1 MATVASVRSEKSPSS
16 GLSLR
21 QLSQSAE
28 QELATLRA
36 ALDQKLATLEAALA
50 NPSRGESLET
60 LIIDL
65 ARVAT
70 AEAETAATKA
80 CVDSQLE
87 AQRQAAA
94 RAEAQRALRTERD
107 ALVAFQRDLEQA
119 RRALASER
127 EITTVL
133 RRDLDTAATALKA
146 EREGTSGLRRRAED
160 AEAKYNAERAA
171 GAALRRDIEDTRRAV
186 HAAQQAGLELNQSA
200 EQAHAE
206 LENEQ
211 ATVVSLRQ
219 ALNDAHQQIASIK
232 AAAQTESRS
241 AREQFDDQTAGER
254 AAHLKLTAALE
265 SVKQELAAARHV
277 AEKQAADVDA
287 AQSLIEGL
295 ERQRAGIERARHEDV
310 ARANALADERDALV
324 RELNAARQA
333 ADHATTRA
341 DAGAEQFEAER
352 AGNERVVSELHA
364 RFDAVV
370 RERES
375 LRADLTAARNTLDAA
390 KTQAEEQ
397 SQSARRDIERSLR
410 DAIANAD
417 AAIRD
422 RDFLAEELE
431 LTRISVAAAQDESQ
445 AQLDAIRKAAAQR
458 IADLEAALQ
467 QRNRDE
473 TEPASPPRDSLRDAH
488 AIPLAPADMPEPT
501 LAGPATRPAPAHTS
515 PTTPHGSPVRRASRQ
530 AFQQDVQVL
539 IDGSPATLVDLSI
552 SGAQVVSHTALKP
565 NRMVRVQL
573 PAEDNPITCKGKIVW
588 ARLEAGS
595 TTGLRYRAGVFF
607 TGVDE
612 RAVEKFL
619 AEYVANQPAG

>member
-16 GLSLR
+16 GVSLR

-36 ALDQKLATLEAALA
+36 ALDQKLVMLEAALA

-94 RAEAQRALRTERD
+94 RADAQRALKTERD

-133 RRDLDTAATALKA
+133 RRDLNAAATALKA

-160 AEAKYNAERAA
+160 AEA
-171 GAALRRDIEDTRRAV
+171 T
-186 HAAQQAGLELNQSA
+186 A
-200 EQAHAE
+200 EQTHAE
-206 LENEQ
+206 LENER

-219 ALNDAHQQIASIK
+219 ALNEAHQRMASIE

-241 AREQFDDQTAGER
+241 AREQFDDQTAEVR
-254 AAHLKLTAALE
+254 AAHLNLTAAFE
-265 SVKQELAAARHV
+265 SLKQELAAAKHV
-277 AEKQAADVDA
+277 AEKQAADADA
-287 AQSLIEGL
+287 AQSVIEGL
-295 ERQRAGIERARHEDV
+295 DRQRAGIERARHEDV
-310 ARANALADERDALV
+310 ARANALADERDALA

-341 DAGAEQFEAER
+341 EAGAEQVEAER
-352 AGNERVVSELHA
+352 GGHERIVSALHA

-375 LRADLTAARNTLDAA
+375 LRADLTAARETLDAA
-390 KTQAEEQ
+390 KTEAEEQ
-397 SQSARRDIERSLR
+397 SQAARRDIEGSLR
-410 DAIANAD
+410 DAIAKAD

-422 RDFLAEELE
+422 RDFLTEELE
-431 LTRISVAAAQDESQ
+431 LTRVSVAAEQTESQ
-445 AQLDAIRKAAAQR
+445 AQLDAIRKAAAQQ

-467 QRNRDE
+467 LHHRRE
-473 TEPASPPRDSLRDAH
+473 TEPASPPRDALHETH
-488 AIPLAPADMPEPT
+488 AIPLAAAEVPEPT
-501 LAGPATRPAPAHTS
+501 LAGPAVRPAPAHAS
-515 PTTPHGSPVRRASRQ
+515 PTTPQGAPVRRASRQ
-530 AFQQDVQVL
+530 AFQEDLQVL
-539 IDGSPATLVDLSI
+539 IDGCPATLIDLSI
-552 SGAQVVSHTALKP
+552 SGAQVVSHSALKP

-619 AEYVANQPAG
+619 AEYVASQPAG